1 MYILIS
7 CDFLKRPMP
16 AEKRHFLDEE
26 GLRITL
32 ASEPENRYLKCC

>member
-16 AEKRHFLDEE
+16 AEKRRFLDEE

-32 ASEPENRYLKCC
+32 VFESENRYLKYC